1 MFGRG
6 ETTGVERIRAPSVE
20 KCVSMGTVRR
30 SARTRRTTASSP
42 TLTRWGGAAACLAGL
57 CYGVW
62 GYLDAPDSPAFV
74 MGTVVPAL
82 ALATPA
88 LFLGGFVGLYSRLGG
103 GGPLRMTGLLVGSLG
118 TVLGVVHELGWWES
132 EWWALL
138 YAGLSAVGLGTV
150 VGGASRLLGAM
161 VLVSGALGAISLLT
175 DPTFPGVLVPARPV
189 HVAFAALFCL
199 SCVAWGWVLVRR
211 V

>member
-1 MFGRG
+1 M
-6 ETTGVERIRAPSVE
+6 
-20 KCVSMGTVRR
+20 
-30 SARTRRTTASSP
+30 SSRF
-42 TLTRWGGAAACLAGL
+42 LTRWGGAASCLAGL
-57 CYGVW
+57 SYGAW

-82 ALATPA
+82 GLATPA

-103 GGPLRMTGLLVGSLG
+103 GGPLRMAGLLVGSLG

-138 YAGLSAVGLGTV
+138 FAGFSAVGLGTV
-150 VGGASRLLGAM
+150 VGGASRLLGAL
-161 VLVSGALGAISLLT
+161 VLASGALGWISLFT
-175 DPTFPGVLVPARPV
+175 DPAFPAVLVPERTV

-199 SCVAWGWVLVRR
+199 SCVAWGWALFRETS
-211 V
+211 